1 MRNFV
6 SVLLLLLICI
16 PVQAIEVEYFD
27 FTNSKTYALTDDALL
42 NNSLINNKYP
52 WIFTAAFDHVKTPLS
67 IRQDS
72 QRTDDIVRSLQG
84 LHLGGGVRIVES
96 VFIGAKTY
104 IANID
109 AESDGAYWG
118 DSTIEAKWRIWQGE
132 SSALAIAPA
141 VYIPTGT
148 QGFTTDGNKVGEYLG
163 LNFEKNF
170 KWIQISIMGGY
181 SNKPGA
187 TFTYAPGYTSLNYK
201 KSVYTAIGSVIPFTD
216 TWALNIEGY
225 RYNQMSGNQHPNEMY
240 VGLRNQTTK
249 SLSTFFGASLG
260 GIIDQTSNDYRIAA
274 GIKYTPFAEEPKPAP
289 NPAPAPVP
297 QLVKKPVTKREAGL
311 EKEKALY
318 GTLVGGETI
327 YFANASSKLDALS
340 QDIAQ
345 KFSNTVNKYKDA
357 KIKYTIVLEGFAS
370 RVGNPARNMALSK
383 ERIKNTQ
390 SALANL
396 GINSNSIV
404 EVAYGDSAADMT
416 VSEALNRKVMLRLYR
431 K

>member
-1 MRNFV
+1 MRYLV
-6 SVLLLLLICI
+6 SVFLFLLISI
-16 PVQAIEVEYFD
+16 PALAIEVEYFN

-42 NNSLINNKYP
+42 DNSLINNKYP
-52 WIFTAAFDHVKTPLS
+52 WMFTAALDHVKTPLS
-67 IRQDS
+67 IQRDS
-72 QRTDDIVRSLQG
+72 ERTDDIVRSLQG
-84 LHLGGGVRIVES
+84 LHLGGGVRLIES
-96 VFIGAKTY
+96 LFIGAKTY

-109 AESDGAYWG
+109 TDSDGAYWG
-118 DSTIEAKWRIWQGE
+118 DSTIEAKWRVWQGE
-132 SSALAIAPA
+132 NSALAIAPA
-141 VYIPTGT
+141 VYVPTGT

-187 TFTYAPGYTSLNYK
+187 TFSYGPNYTSLDYK

-225 RYNQMSGNQHPNEMY
+225 RYNQLNGNQHPNEMY
-240 VGLRNQTTK
+240 VGLRNQTTP
-249 SLSTFFGASLG
+249 SLSAFFGASFG
-260 GIIDQTSNDYRIAA
+260 GLIDQTSNDYRVSA
-274 GIKYTPFAEEPKPAP
+274 GIKYTPFAEPKT
-289 NPAPAPVP
+289 APVP
-297 QLVKKPVTKREAGL
+297 APIASPEPVKKPVTKREVGL

-318 GTLVGGETI
+318 GTLVAGETI
-327 YFANASSKLDALS
+327 YFANGSSKLDTLS

-345 KFSNTVNKYKDA
+345 KFNNTVSKLENA
-357 KIKYTIVLEGFAS
+357 KIEYTIVLEGFAS
-370 RVGNPARNMALSK
+370 RVGNPVRNMALSK
-383 ERIKNTQ
+383 ERIKKTETT
-390 SALANL
+390 LANL

-404 EVAYGDSAADMT
+404 EVAYGDSTVDTT